1 VGLRLLAMS
10 IEIIVKTCDG
20 ESIHGKNVDR
30 YCGASKTELIYKCLS
45 SIVQASNNYSGDCLL
60 TVLDDNSSP
69 ETIMCI
75 EKILS
80 FAHQPTRI
88 VKRSKNNYNE
98 STLEYF
104 TLAKTSKKE
113 FVYCVEDDY
122 LHHSYAINE
131 MVEFSKLAHS
141 QTGKQIILH
150 PFDDPDNYREKYI
163 KPAYIV
169 TGKKCHWRTNNY
181 TTCTFFTKPQV
192 IIDNWHHFENF
203 ALYYGVYPTVN
214 EDSTLNLVWASN
226 DNQLFTPL
234 PSLALHMQFE
244 VNRDTVTDWKS
255 LWDQIPEYK

>member
-30 YCGASKTELIYKCLS
+30 YCGATKPELIYKCLCS
-45 SIVQASNNYSGDCLL
+45 VIQSANNFKDNCLL
-60 TVLDDNSSP
+60 TVIDDGSSSA
-69 ETIMCI
+69 TIKMI
-75 EKILS
+75 QDLLS
-80 FAHQPTRI
+80 FSDHESRLIQR
-88 VKRSKNNYNE
+88 KKNDYNQA
-98 STLEYF
+98 TLEF
-104 TLAKTSKKE
+104 FSLAKASQKE

-122 LHHSYAINE
+122 LHHPYAINE
-131 MVEFSKLAHS
+131 LYQFAKLANAKV
-141 QTGKQIILH
+141 GKQIILH